1 MEHDRKLTDKQQ
13 TFLNALAGAAKGDI
27 RQAMKLAGYAD
38 TTSVTDVI
46 NTLTDEII
54 EIGKKM
60 LAANS
65 VKAAVKMVGVLDDPS
80 ALGNDRLITAAKEI
94 LDRAGLVKKEQ
105 QTEIIKADNVYILP
119 PKDKSE

>member
-94 LDRAGLVKKEQ
+94 LDRAGLIKKEQ